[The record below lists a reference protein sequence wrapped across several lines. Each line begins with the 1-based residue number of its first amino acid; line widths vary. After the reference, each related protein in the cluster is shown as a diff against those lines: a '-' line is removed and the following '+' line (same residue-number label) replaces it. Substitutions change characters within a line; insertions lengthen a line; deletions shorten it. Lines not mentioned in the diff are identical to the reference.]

1 MNKLDPVNIPISS
14 VQKYARAHNLR
25 QVIMLGWDG
34 QDTHIV
40 SYGETIDDCDQA
52 AAGANKVKE
61 FLGWPESLRAEP
73 SRITKVKADLKKI
86 LKDLGD
92 E

>member
-1 MNKLDPVNIPISS
+1 MKLDPVNIPISS
-14 VQKYARAHNLR
+14 VQKYARAHNLK

-40 SYGETIDDCDQA
+40 SYGETLDDCDQA
-52 AAGANKVKE
+52 AIGANKVKAL
-61 FLGWPESLRAEP
+61 FNWPDNLMAEP
-73 SRITKVKADLKKI
+73 SRITKLKQDLKKI